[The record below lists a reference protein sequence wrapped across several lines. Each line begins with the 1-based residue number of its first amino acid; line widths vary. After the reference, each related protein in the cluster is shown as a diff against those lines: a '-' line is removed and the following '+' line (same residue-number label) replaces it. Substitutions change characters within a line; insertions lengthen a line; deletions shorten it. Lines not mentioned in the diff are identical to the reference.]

1 MKLLKRRGDTSTIRK
16 VVSDDHKVLLGIVG
30 QVQDFITAGIVA
42 WDPGTEPTK
51 EEAERWLFLDDD
63 GSHCGADTREGA
75 LQLGVPECWR
85 EES

>member
-1 MKLLKRRGDTSTIRK
+1 MKLLKGRGDTSTIRK
-16 VVSDDHKVLLGIVG
+16 VVSDDHTTLLGVVG
-30 QVQDFITAGIVA
+30 QVQDFIAAGIIA
-42 WDPGTEPTK
+42 WAPGTEPTK

-85 EES
+85 

>member
-30 QVQDFITAGIVA
+30 QVQDFIAVGIIA

-51 EEAERWLFLDDD
+51 EEAERWLLLDDD
-63 GSHCGADTREGA
+63 GNHWGADTREGV
-75 LQLGVPECWR
+75 LQLGVPSCWR
-85 EES
+85 

>member
-30 QVQDFITAGIVA
+30 QVQDFITVGIVA
-42 WDPGTEPTK
+42 WDPGAEPTK

-63 GSHCGADTREGA
+63 GNHCGADTREGV

>member
-16 VVSDDHKVLLGIVG
+16 VVSDDRTTLLGIVG
-30 QVQDFITAGIVA
+30 QVQDFIAAGIIA

-63 GSHCGADTREGA
+63 GWEA
-75 LQLGVPECWR
+75 LACFAEKLAGLKK
-85 EES
+85 

>member
-16 VVSDDHKVLLGIVG
+16 VVSDDRTTLLGIVG
-30 QVQDFITAGIVA
+30 QVQDFIAAGIIA

-63 GSHCGADTREGA
+63 GNHWGADTREGA
-75 LQLGVPECWR
+75 LQLGVPSCWR

>member
-16 VVSDDHKVLLGIVG
+16 VVSDDHKTLLGIVG
-30 QVQDFITAGIVA
+30 QVQDFIAVGIIA

-51 EEAERWLFLDDD
+51 EEAERWLLLDDD
-63 GSHCGADTREGA
+63 GNHWGADTREGV
-75 LQLGVPECWR
+75 LQLGVPSCWR